1 LLDHRSVGEY
11 VVHILV
17 AVVAGL
23 AVTQFSLFVT
33 SVYLHRGLTH
43 RALNVDGRAE
53 LFFRVAI
60 WVTTG
65 MRPRQW
71 VAVHRRHHATTDTID
86 DPHSPAVLG
95 FWRVQL
101 TNAGLY
107 RKVARDRMTVQR
119 YARDI
124 PGDRLDRLFFDHA
137 FLGLGIGIS
146 ILCLT
151 FGWKTGLPAAAI
163 HAVSYL
169 MLAGAVNAVGHT
181 VGGRPHENSGTN
193 SNALA
198 LISAGEGLHN
208 NHHAAPTSARFS
220 FAAGQIDPGWWFVRV
235 LVRCRLAT
243 IRHHEVKLKHAA

>member
-1 LLDHRSVGEY
+1 
-11 VVHILV
+11 
-17 AVVAGL
+17 
-23 AVTQFSLFVT
+23 
-33 SVYLHRGLTH
+33 
-43 RALNVDGRAE
+43 
-53 LFFRVAI
+53 
-60 WVTTG
+60 
-65 MRPRQW
+65 M
-71 VAVHRRHHATTDTID
+71 
-86 DPHSPAVLG
+86 
-95 FWRVQL
+95 QL

-107 RKVARDRMTVQR
+107 RKVARDRITVQR

-151 FGWKTGLPAAAI
+151 FGWKTGLLAAAI

-181 VGGRPHENSGTN
+181 LGGRPHENSGTN

-220 FAAGQIDPGWWFVRV
+220 FAAGQIDPGWWFVRI
-235 LVRCRLAT
+235 LAAVPPGDHSSPRGEAQARGLIASAVSPRFWAELST
-243 IRHHEVKLKHAA
+243 ATVENSSQNGSGSAAR